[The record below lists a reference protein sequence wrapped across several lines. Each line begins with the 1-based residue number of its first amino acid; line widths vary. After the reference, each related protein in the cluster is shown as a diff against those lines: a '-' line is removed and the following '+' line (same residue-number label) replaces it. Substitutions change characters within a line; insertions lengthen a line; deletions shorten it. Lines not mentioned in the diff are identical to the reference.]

1 MRSILAVAATA
12 LVVGVVTSTV
22 VLAQKKTTDTPRT
35 SRAQA
40 SASLNDSYNRCV
52 TLARSRGYTS
62 SDLDG
67 NRASARNFVIN
78 CMKGKQH

>member
-12 LVVGVVTSTV
+12 LAVGVVTSTV
-22 VLAQKKTTDTPRT
+22 VLAQKKTTDTPGT

-40 SASLNDSYNRCV
+40 NASLNDSYNRCV
-52 TLARSRGYTS
+52 SLARSRGYTS